1 MATGWLTRK
10 PVADAA
16 VALVSLGTSSHL
28 LESLRAKGVGTV
40 HVTDNPKQIISLA
53 RSSEIDLIVLAL
65 EGPGLEENE
74 LGVIRAL
81 REGEQ
86 PPALIVMVRF
96 DAVER
101 ELKKRLA
108 RALHPEQILTG
119 AVPMAR
125 LLHLIEEQLTKRC
138 QAKLPELASK
148 EQASFA
154 ELLAG
159 LWREKRSGELRVM
172 REGVQTIIYLRKGL
186 PIFAEQGS
194 SSDLLGRFLV
204 ETGKITEA
212 KLSEAIAILTSQIV
226 ENEQLQLGSVL
237 INMGLLT
244 ADDLYKTLTAQVR
257 RKIARCFGAG
267 SYFAE
272 LREGEEYVEDVT
284 AFELSMPEV
293 LKEGLQQTSIA
304 QVEAYLG
311 PNTMLFPLLGQAA
324 RSIDMAYRLGGADAG
339 FLDEIDGTRTVADLR
354 LTSAVG
360 PERAGRLLMAL
371 SLGGALR
378 FATKPK
384 TSPAKK
390 AVPARAEAKAEPK
403 PEPKTK
409 PKATPYGTAR
419 KPDEDDDPS
428 WVRIKSLVGRSRKKP
443 PAR

>member
-53 RSSEIDLIVLAL
+53 RSGEVDLIVLAL
-65 EGPGLEENE
+65 EGAGVEDTDLQ
-74 LGVIRAL
+74 VIRAL
-81 REGEQ
+81 REGETA
-86 PPALIVMVRF
+86 PVLIVTVRF
-96 DAVER
+96 ESVER
-101 ELKKRLA
+101 ELRRRLP
-108 RALHPEQILTG
+108 RAAHPEQILTG
-119 AVPMAR
+119 VVPMAR
-125 LLHLIEEQLTKRC
+125 LLHLIEEQLMKRC
-138 QAKLPELASK
+138 LAKLPELSK
-148 EQASFA
+148 DEQASFA

-172 REGVQTIIYLRKGL
+172 REGVQTIIYLRDGA

-204 ETGKITEA
+204 ETGKISEA
-212 KLSEAIAILTSQIV
+212 QLSEAIAILTSQIV
-226 ENEQLQLGSVL
+226 ENEQLQLGGVL
-237 INMGLLT
+237 INMGLLS
-244 ADDLYKTLTAQVR
+244 ADELYKTLAAQVR
-257 RKIARCFGAG
+257 RKIARCFGGAR
-267 SYFAE
+267 YFAE
-272 LREGEEYVEDVT
+272 LREGEEYVEHVT

-293 LKEGLQQTSIA
+293 LKEGLQQTSLT

-311 PNTMLFPLLGQAA
+311 PNTMRFPLLSESA

-339 FLDEIDGTRTVADLR
+339 FLDEIDGGRSVADLR

-371 SLGGALR
+371 SLGGAVR
-378 FATKPK
+378 FATRPK
-384 TSPAKK
+384 TA
-390 AVPARAEAKAEPK
+390 PARAAAAPAEPRAKA
-403 PEPKTK
+403 K
-409 PKATPYGTAR
+409 PKAASVYGSAR
-419 KPDEDDDPS
+419 KPDAPPEEDDRS
-428 WVRIKSLVGRSRKKP
+428 WGRIKSLVGRSRKKP